1 MLIRTVLR
9 LSSGTRLL
17 PFLIGFIVIALRDN
31 LSDWV
36 TPHYWLSASGSASL
50 ALTFVGPACAG
61 AAAWEGSRVRRA
73 RISDQSAV
81 RTPLAIA
88 LPLLLPVWAMGLI
101 GMATALVV
109 SASAADVGIGVPH
122 LGILAVEAV
131 LLAANTLVGYLLG
144 RLWAPVVAVPATL
157 ITSFLANA
165 YPASWS
171 ILWIRHLV
179 GGGLS
184 DCCSLDQSLD
194 GSAVLSALAF
204 GVAVCLA
211 AAVLIHHG
219 KTIPGL
225 LAASLL
231 ATGGFILGA
240 ATAHGMGADPV
251 TPRTAGALVCDHG
264 RPRMCLWPEMDHQAG
279 MIRAEGR
286 DAADRLRAAGV
297 MVPATLTMA
306 DQPGRDEA
314 RLAIGAA
321 PSAPDVRIGVAAGLI
336 PQTPACADHGV
347 PYPAEVA
354 YGPIGAWLSLTAG
367 ASPRTLTDR
376 VTPSELALA
385 QRVREQSRKTQ
396 LSWYKRNAEA
406 LRSCDARPELS
417 IDGSPA

>member
-1 MLIRTVLR
+1 MLLRTVLR
-9 LSSGTRLL
+9 FSSGTRLL

-31 LSDWV
+31 LSEWV

-61 AAAWEGSRVRRA
+61 AGAWEGSRVRRA
-73 RISDQSAV
+73 RIFDQSTV
-81 RTPLAIA
+81 RSPLAIA
-88 LPLLLPVWAMGLI
+88 LPLLLPVWVMGLI

-109 SASAADVGIGVPH
+109 SATAAGVGVGMPN

-194 GSAVLSALAF
+194 MAAVLSAIAF

-211 AAVLIHHG
+211 AMVLIHHG
-219 KTIPGL
+219 KTIPAL
-225 LAASLL
+225 LIASVL
-231 ATGGFILGA
+231 ATGGFALGA
-240 ATAHGMGADPV
+240 VTAHGMGADPV
-251 TPRTAGALVCDHG
+251 IPRPTSALVCDHG
-264 RPRMCLWPEMDHQAG
+264 QPRICLWPEMNHQAAT
-279 MIRAEGR
+279 IRAEGHN
-286 DAADRLRAAGV
+286 AADRLQEAGV
-297 MVPATLTMA
+297 MVPSTLTMT
-306 DQPGRDEA
+306 DRPGHDEA
-314 RLAIGAA
+314 KLAIESETNAN
-321 PSAPDVRIGVAAGLI
+321 DVRIGVAVGLI
-336 PQTPACADHGV
+336 PQTPACAEKGG

-367 ASPRTLTDR
+367 ASPRALTDR

-385 QRVREQSRKTQ
+385 QHVIKQPRQAQLTWYERNARAMRSCHARPQ
-396 LSWYKRNAEA
+396 LSVN
-406 LRSCDARPELS
+406 
-417 IDGSPA
+417 GSTA